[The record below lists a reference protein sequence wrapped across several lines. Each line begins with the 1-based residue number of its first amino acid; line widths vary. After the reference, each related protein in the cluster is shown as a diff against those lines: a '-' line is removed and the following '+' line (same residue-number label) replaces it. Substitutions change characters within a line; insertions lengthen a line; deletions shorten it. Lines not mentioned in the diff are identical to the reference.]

1 MSHELD
7 FSTGRAAIAYVGDEP
22 WHGYGE
28 KIAVDASLDEWITK
42 AGMGYTLLKSRVR
55 YYTEKDDSGQLGGIV
70 DFDGKVAIFRN
81 DTKKGMGIVSDD
93 FQIVQPREN
102 VAFIYDICERAG
114 LKMSTAGALFD
125 GRKFWALCDIGAE
138 SKILDEKDRLKA
150 HLMMSTACDGSQATE
165 WRYCMVR
172 TVCNNTLTMNQRAGA
187 AKIKITHRSKVDYDK
202 VREALGIEG
211 ALSTFEST
219 IRDMIALAEKPVKES
234 GAIALTAKL
243 LHDDFAELDSDK
255 KAKIL
260 RSKPVE
266 AIGRLALDK
275 GAATGS
281 ELTGAYGTAWGWLN
295 AVTEYVDHSAGRS
308 TTTFDN
314 RLNSAYFGKGAE
326 LKERAYMLA
335 ESYTPTLDDI
345 IASTNAMMRK
355 PAATSAGAA
364 LLDSVIAETIL

>member
-7 FSTGRAAIAYVGDEP
+7 FSTGRAAIAYVGEEP
-22 WHGYGE
+22 WHGYGQ
-28 KIAVDASLDEWITK
+28 KIAADASLDEWIES
-42 AGMGYTLLKSRVR
+42 AGMGFTIIKSRVR
-55 YYTEKDDSGQLGGIV
+55 YFTEKGSDGQLGGMK
-70 DFDGKVAIFRN
+70 DFPGKVALFRN
-81 DTKKGMGIVSDD
+81 DTFGGLGIVSDD
-93 FQIVQPREN
+93 FQIVQPRET

-125 GRKFWALCDIGAE
+125 GRKFWALADIGAE
-138 SKILDEKDRLKA
+138 AKILDPADKLKA

-165 WRYCMVR
+165 WRYCMIR
-172 TVCNNTLTMNQRAGA
+172 TVCNNTLTMNQRGA
-187 AKIKITHRSKVDYDK
+187 AKIRVTHRSKINHADI
-202 VREALGIEG
+202 RAQLGIEG

-219 IRDMIALAEKPVKES
+219 IAQMIALAEKPVKEA

-243 LHDDFAELDSDK
+243 LHDDFADLESDK

-275 GAATGS
+275 GTATGS
-281 ELTGAYGTAWGWLN
+281 ELAGAYGTAWGWLN

-308 TTTFDN
+308 NTTFDN

-326 LKERAYMLA
+326 LKERAFMLA

-345 IASTNAMMRK
+345 IS
-355 PAATSAGAA
+355 SANSVFAKAPSKGQGAA